1 LKGSIAFAAS
11 PVRIAAQQ
19 RVQRRPPA
27 WLAVDRVAPKG
38 PAPFLDPQQVQQIA
52 VDLAALRQIVEQIA
66 ANQTK
71 MAAEV
76 NNLLVTDM
84 EMFLKIPAPAP
95 QPPGCPLAQ
104 VDAGPAA
111 AGAESPYRSHA

>member
-1 LKGSIAFAAS
+1 MAA
-11 PVRIAAQQ
+11 VAQM
-19 RVQRRPPA
+19 
-27 WLAVDRVAPKG
+27 AVDRVAPKG

-52 VDLAALRQIVEQIA
+52 VDLAALRQTVEQVA

-104 VDAGPAA
+104 ADAGPAA
-111 AGAESPYRSHA
+111 AGAESPHRSHA